1 MLDCATLFL
10 SARIMNLQPYLI
22 PAEPTQFEEE
32 IKKSL
37 FITYLA
43 HTPGIDSAKAF
54 VEEIKRLHADAR
66 HNCWAFVAGRPQDSM
81 LWGFSDDGEPSG
93 TAGKPILA
101 QLTGSG
107 VGEITAVVTRYYGGV
122 LLGTGGLVKAYGGG
136 VQQALKR
143 LQTIEKKITT
153 SVHLTLDYAMI
164 PLLHSLM
171 AQFSATEMEAH
182 YNEQVQL
189 VVELEALQCDA
200 FIQAVI
206 NKSGAKIQV
215 NSSPEHTV
223 RT

>member
-1 MLDCATLFL
+1 
-10 SARIMNLQPYLI
+10 MNLQPYLI
-22 PAEPTQFEEE
+22 PAESTQFEEE